1 VNALGACDR
10 ALAEMSAEL
19 GRDGLVDVVL
29 AASANSELALLCRQT
44 ESLASH
50 VWPRACQHIAVM
62 YKH

>member
-1 VNALGACDR
+1 
-10 ALAEMSAEL
+10 MSAEL